1 MVQVRQ
7 RYTSNLQHLSQ
18 MRGLILQVCR
28 DIWCPVADAQALHQL
43 ELAVQEAA
51 TNIIRHAYRG
61 QPDQPIQLILEADP
75 EQICVGLH
83 YQGPPFDPTSVPP
96 PVFDGSRQ
104 GGFGVYLIGQLVDEV
119 SYSHE
124 EGRSGVRLVKKR
136 PAVARKGEDH
146 ATDGGQGQGRGRCD
160 GQYGGF

>member
-1 MVQVRQ
+1 MVQVSEW
-7 RYTSNLQHLSQ
+7 YPSDLQHLSL
-18 MRGLILQVCR
+18 MRGLILQVCQEV
-28 DIWCPVADAQALHQL
+28 WCPVDAQALHQL

-61 QPDQPIQLILEADP
+61 RSDQAIQLTLEADADKV
-75 EQICVGLH
+75 CVGLH
-83 YQGPPFDPTSVPP
+83 YQGPPFDPATVPA

-124 EGRSGVRLVKKR
+124 QGRSGVRLVKKR
-136 PAVARKGEDH
+136 P
-146 ATDGGQGQGRGRCD
+146 RGVT
-160 GQYGGF
+160 GSA